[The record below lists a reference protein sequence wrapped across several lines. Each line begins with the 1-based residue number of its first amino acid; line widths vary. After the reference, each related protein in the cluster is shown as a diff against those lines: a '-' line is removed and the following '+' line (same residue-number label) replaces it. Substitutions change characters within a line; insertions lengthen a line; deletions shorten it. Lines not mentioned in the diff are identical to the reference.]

1 MKRIWHWL
9 GGSLTRLMTCLTGL
23 RLIVTGLLIGAPL
36 WVDHGQ
42 QTDGLIINLSGRQR
56 MLAEKF
62 VKEVLYEQISGNTA
76 TTTDSEAATSA
87 LTAALFTQTHLALLD
102 GGETHLDVAMTRSVT
117 IPRTKSAGIR
127 SQLER
132 VSHIWDSVQQAT
144 TELRTPARGAAIAD
158 AAFAR
163 LQEANRQCLEQLNDT
178 VAMYQSESDAKVS
191 RLQWIQYLLGSVAV
205 AVFAMICVYIRL
217 RVVHPLLAA
226 LHVADAVAKGD
237 LTRSC
242 PVTTRHEVGRLST
255 ALNTMCHDLREL
267 VRRISSNSLD
277 LRNAADTLSVTAA
290 QLTTGANETTRQSAT
305 VAAAAEEM
313 SANMSNM
320 AQAAEQMTG
329 NVKTIAN
336 SVSEMTSAISA
347 VARSADEAAQVA
359 DRTATLTEAGNRK
372 ISELGL
378 SASEIGK
385 VIAVIQDIAEQ
396 TNLLALNATIEAA
409 RAGDAGK
416 GFAVVAS
423 EVKALAQ
430 QTAHATGDIRQRIE
444 GVQASTDDA
453 VNSISR
459 IAGEVQTLNEASR
472 MIAAAVEQQSATTK
486 QIEEHVSQVAHGT
499 ESVSIGVNQTALATC
514 EVTRSISRVD
524 ANAQHTCQDAGR
536 TQQVGEEIARLAS
549 EQQRLVAQFIV

>member
-1 MKRIWHWL
+1 MKQIWHWL

-23 RLIVTGLLIGAPL
+23 LLIVTCLLITATL
-36 WVDHGQ
+36 WVVHGQ

-62 VKEVLYEQISGNTA
+62 AKEVLYEQMSGNAAKTTNCK
-76 TTTDSEAATSA
+76 TTTSV
-87 LTAALFTQTHLALLD
+87 LTAALFTQTQSALLD
-102 GGETHLDVAMTRSVT
+102 GGETYLDLAMTRSVA
-117 IPRTKSAGIR
+117 IPRTETADIR
-127 SQLER
+127 MQLEL
-132 VSHIWDSVQQAT
+132 VSQIWDSVQKAAA
-144 TELRTPARGAAIAD
+144 ELRTPAQGAATAE
-158 AAFAR
+158 AALAR
-163 LQEANRQCLEQLNDT
+163 LHEANGSCLQQLNDT
-178 VAMYQSESDAKVS
+178 VAMYQSESDAKVL

-205 AVFAMICVYIRL
+205 VVFSMICVYMRL
-217 RVVHPLLAA
+217 RVVRPLIAA

-242 PVTTRHEVGRLST
+242 PVTTRHEVGKLST

-267 VRRISSNSLD
+267 VRQISSNSQD
-277 LRNAADTLSVTAA
+277 LRNAADTLSLTAE

-336 SVSEMTSAISA
+336 SVSEMTSAISE
-347 VARSADEAAQVA
+347 VARNADEAAQVA
-359 DRTATLTEAGNRK
+359 GRTATLTEAGNRK
-372 ISELGL
+372 ISELGI

-444 GVQASTDDA
+444 GVQASTGDA
-453 VNSISR
+453 VTSISR
-459 IAGEVQTLNEASR
+459 IASEVQKLNEASR

-499 ESVSIGVNQTALATC
+499 ESVSLGVTQTALATC
-514 EVTRSISRVD
+514 EVTRSISSVD

-536 TQQVGEEIARLAS
+536 TQHVGEEIARLAS
-549 EQQRLVAQFIV
+549 EQQRLVAQFSV